1 VSEASARAFAEALAR
16 TLGPLYRVVLLD
28 ERGETIASHGRFRD
42 GRVVGEPI
50 PLPGGR
56 GSVRIEVDH
65 RTIETADRVL
75 HDLAVSRDRSEAPL
89 GAFSHLEDALE
100 HLIAQGEAHLGRPL
114 AQMSRGDKQQLVRYL
129 DERGAFALR
138 KAVERVAATL
148 GVSRFT
154 VYNYLDAARTD

>member
-1 VSEASARAFAEALAR
+1 MSEASARAFAEALAR

-28 ERGETIASHGRFRD
+28 ERGGTIASHGRFRD

-50 PLPGGR
+50 PLPGGG

-75 HDLAVSRDRSEAPL
+75 HDLAVSKDRSETPL

-138 KAVERVAATL
+138 KAVERVAETL